1 MGTPDKQIQTLKS
14 IVKLMG
20 TPDQTQEQNRENVTK
35 IVTANIFVPF
45 FFDNHLASASTN
57 HGNNHMKLKCWYIA

>member
-45 FFDNHLASASTN
+45 FLIITLPAHQPITV
-57 HGNNHMKLKCWYIA
+57 III